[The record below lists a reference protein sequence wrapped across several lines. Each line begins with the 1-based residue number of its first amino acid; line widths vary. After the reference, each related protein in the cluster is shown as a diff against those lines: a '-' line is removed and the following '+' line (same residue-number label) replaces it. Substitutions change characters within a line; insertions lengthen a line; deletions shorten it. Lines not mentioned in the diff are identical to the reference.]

1 MPDVRPLRNVPK
13 GWLESRLDDTLKQAT
28 RVPHPWWHWVVTP
41 LARLTLWLGRTFPF
55 IYRPWFWIGRV
66 VRQWLDDQHH
76 ETANTVR
83 LRRLFPTRA
92 ADDGRFYTSFAIVN
106 WITLLFALSYIT
118 VPVEVVYAYSTYPF
132 GTYHDVIVTQ
142 AYRSI
147 TDPSVFDIHGYYVT
161 PDGVKHEVFFE
172 LGSSVLFWNLY
183 PEYMF
188 GQIPI
193 TGRCTFD
200 TYGLPVR
207 LGKLYALN
215 PWIVRPDCV
224 APANVPPQSSHA

>member
-1 MPDVRPLRNVPK
+1 M
-13 GWLESRLDDTLKQAT
+13 G
-28 RVPHPWWHWVVTP
+28 H
-41 LARLTLWLGRTFPF
+41 
-55 IYRPWFWIGRV
+55 
-66 VRQWLDDQHH
+66 
-76 ETANTVR
+76 
-83 LRRLFPTRA
+83 
-92 ADDGRFYTSFAIVN
+92 
-106 WITLLFALSYIT
+106 
-118 VPVEVVYAYSTYPF
+118 
-132 GTYHDVIVTQ
+132 
-142 AYRSI
+142 
-147 TDPSVFDIHGYYVT
+147 YVT

-224 APANVPPQSSHA
+224 APANVPPQSLHA